1 MRSCISYDFFILRKE
16 MNMEKLDLLKEEG
29 LKAIEACETL
39 AALQECRVLY
49 LGKKGPIQEVMKS
62 MKDLAPEERPAFG
75 AAVNEIKTAI
85 SEAIEQ
91 AKAKLEIKE
100 MNERLEKEKIDI
112 TLDGYRP
119 SVGNLHPL
127 VLVQQELE
135 DLFIGLGYT
144 VAEGPEV
151 ELDLYNF
158 ERANIPQGHPARDMQ
173 DTFYINAE
181 SLLRTHTTAIQT
193 RQLEEH
199 APQLPIK
206 VICPGKVYR
215 RDDDDATH
223 SHQFTQMEGLVVAE
237 NIKLSD
243 LKGTL
248 EFMAKKMFG
257 EKRVIRFRPS
267 YFQFTEPSV
276 EVDVSC
282 HICNGKGCP
291 VCKGTGWIE
300 ILGAGMVHPN
310 VLKMAGYDP
319 EKCSGFA
326 FGVGVERVAMLKYGI
341 DDIRHF
347 YTNDVR
353 FLKTFTRF
361 E

>member
-1 MRSCISYDFFILRKE
+1 MRSCISCDFFILRKE

-158 ERANIPQGHPARDMQ
+158 ERANIPKGIRHVICRILSTSMRR
-173 DTFYINAE
+173 

-193 RQLEEH
+193 RQLEEY
-199 APQLPIK
+199 APQINA
-206 VICPGKVYR
+206 
-215 RDDDDATH
+215 D
-223 SHQFTQMEGLVVAE
+223 Q
-237 NIKLSD
+237 SD
-243 LKGTL
+243 L
-248 EFMAKKMFG
+248 
-257 EKRVIRFRPS
+257 
-267 YFQFTEPSV
+267 
-276 EVDVSC
+276 
-282 HICNGKGCP
+282 
-291 VCKGTGWIE
+291 
-300 ILGAGMVHPN
+300 
-310 VLKMAGYDP
+310 
-319 EKCSGFA
+319 SG
-326 FGVGVERVAMLKYGI
+326 
-341 DDIRHF
+341 
-347 YTNDVR
+347 
-353 FLKTFTRF
+353 
-361 E
+361 